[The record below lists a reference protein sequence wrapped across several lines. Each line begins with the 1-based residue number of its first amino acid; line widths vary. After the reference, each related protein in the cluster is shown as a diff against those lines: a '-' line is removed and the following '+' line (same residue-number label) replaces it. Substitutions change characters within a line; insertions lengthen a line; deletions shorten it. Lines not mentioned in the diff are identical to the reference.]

1 MGLFKCLVIGQWHRL
16 TGRTLERALKVRLDF
31 TIFCGLDLH
40 AGVPDEATQCRFRNA
55 LAKGGVYDDL
65 LAEVCCQI
73 DSHGLKLK
81 EAEAAI
87 MDAPPGERAA
97 RGRPLRASEKRFSK
111 MVSKHRFR
119 IA

>member
-1 MGLFKCLVIGQWHRL
+1 MYDPLVLFTCQVIGQWHRL
-16 TGRTLERALKVRLDF
+16 TGPTLERALKVRLDF

-73 DSHGLKLK
+73 ESHGLKLK

-87 MDAPPGERAA
+87 MGAPPGERAA
-97 RGRPLRASEKRFSK
+97 RCGRQKSALAKWSPNTAFG
-111 MVSKHRFR
+111 
-119 IA
+119 